1 MVAKLPYSSANNLP
15 CALFVAGKPVFYQ
28 LVKKMPGQQL
38 LRFLWQT
45 GKATLLLIMPAAGK
59 PGCRARRYIPD
70 FFLKKVWLI

>member
-45 GKATLLLIMPAAGK
+45 GRLPCCLLCLQQENRDAERGGISLI
-59 PGCRARRYIPD
+59 
-70 FFLKKVWLI
+70 FFSKKFG